1 MVFRFESCVVDEDR
15 CELRRAGKRV
25 SLEPQVFDILV
36 YLLRNRARVVS
47 RDDLIAS
54 VWNGRVVSDSALSSR
69 ITAVRHAIGD
79 SGARQR
85 LVRTV
90 TRTGYRFVGAVTE
103 QTLEERKRGDDFASR
118 QIEKP
123 SIAVIPF
130 ANLSGDV
137 KQDRFILGIAED
149 LIATL
154 TRFQQFSIVPRSVTH
169 SCKDAA
175 QAALKSGARYALEG
189 ALRKEG
195 DRVRI
200 TVQLIDSSTMT
211 LLWADRFDGHSRNP
225 LNLQDRVVEH
235 LVKAIVPRL
244 ERSEHSRIKDRSVD
258 ELDAYSAT
266 LRGINSLHQWSKDGI
281 DQALRLFR
289 KATEIDPDFAA
300 AYAMASYCYVQRQ
313 AYGWLTDGSRDRA
326 EGLRLART
334 AAELGTDDALALTRA
349 AHAISVLGDD
359 LDTGAVLAERAI
371 RLNPQLDVAWYV
383 SGWTMLF
390 SGKPEEAYQHLCRS
404 KQLSADNRLIFKID
418 AAAAYAHLFCG
429 RYDDAAV
436 AASNALRARPNYL
449 TAMRVA
455 GASHILAGRI
465 EQGRQ
470 FITRMGQLDPKLRI
484 SKLAEIMPFRRP
496 KDFNRWTG
504 ALHAAGL
511 PD

>member
-1 MVFRFESCVVDEDR
+1 MVFRFESCFVDEDR

-25 SLEPQVFDILV
+25 SLEPQVLGILV
-36 YLLRNRARVVS
+36 YLLKNRARVVS

-54 VWNGRVVSDSALSSR
+54 VWNGRVVSDSTLSSR
-69 ITAVRHAIGD
+69 INAVRHAIGD
-79 SGARQR
+79 SGARQH

-103 QTLEERKRGDDFASR
+103 QTFEERKHGDDVASR
-118 QIEKP
+118 RIEKP

-130 ANLSGDV
+130 ANLSGDDD
-137 KQDRFILGIAED
+137 QDRFILGIAEE

-154 TRFQQFSIVPRSVTH
+154 TRFRQFSIVPRSVTH

-175 QAALKSGARYALEG
+175 QAALKSGARYVLEG

-195 DRVRI
+195 NRVRI

-211 LLWADRFDGHSRNP
+211 LLWADRLDGHSRNP

-235 LVKAIVPRL
+235 LVQAIVPTL
-244 ERSEHSRIKDRSVD
+244 EQSEHGRVKGRSLD

-266 LRGINSLHQWSKDGI
+266 LRGINNLHQWTKDGI
-281 DQALRLFR
+281 DRALRLFR
-289 KATEIDPDFAA
+289 KATEIEPDFAA
-300 AYAMASYCYVQRQ
+300 AYAMSSYCYVQRQ
-313 AYGWLTDGSRDRA
+313 AYGWLTDSSRDRM
-326 EGLRLART
+326 EGSRLART
-334 AAELGTDDALALTRA
+334 AAELGAEDALSLTRA
-349 AHAISVLGDD
+349 AHAITVLDDD
-359 LDTGAVLAERAI
+359 LDAGAVLAERAI
-371 RLNPQLDVAWYV
+371 RLNPHLDVAWYV

-390 SGKPEEAYQHLCRS
+390 AGKPEVACQRLRRA
-404 KQLSADNRLIFKID
+404 KQLSAHSRLAFKID
-418 AAAAYAHLFCG
+418 GAAAYAHLFCG
-429 RYDDAAV
+429 RYDDAAA

-455 GASHILAGRI
+455 GASNVLAGRV

-484 SKLAEIMPFRRP
+484 SGLAEIMPFRRP
-496 KDFNRWTG
+496 KDFDRWTE
-504 ALHAAGL
+504 ALHTAGL